1 MYVTRYESSAFHPL
15 ANFEEDVN
23 VSTGSAAGV
32 RIDGDSLTAW
42 REARIPFRGRGD
54 DTQETNAAWLGW
66 NRRVAGDSGRL
77 GEPASYSVQL
87 PDSLA
92 RAWHV
97 TADGALSLQL
107 AATND
112 VPKPRAAPKG
122 SPAAATGTRGKPP
135 AKKAAAD
142 TVKPPIDLTVE
153 LRDAAGTVAR
163 LPLSRYGPIR
173 RPLETHILRRGDRES
188 RQFRTPYELVL
199 QSYTIPL
206 SDFVAAAPGLDVTTL
221 RRVVLRFDRAVAG
234 TVVVDEIG
242 IGR

>member
-1 MYVTRYESSAFHPL
+1 MYVTRFQSSSFRPL
-15 ANFEEDVN
+15 ADFEEDVD

-32 RIDGDSLTAW
+32 RIDGDSLTSW

-66 NRRVAGDSGRL
+66 NRRVAGDSSRL
-77 GEPASYSVQL
+77 GEPASYTVEL
-87 PDSLA
+87 PDTLA
-92 RAWHV
+92 RAWHL
-97 TADGALSLQL
+97 TNDGTLSLQL

-122 SPAAATGTRGKPP
+122 SRPAAATGSRGKLP
-135 AKKAAAD
+135 KKPAAD
-142 TVKPPIDLTVE
+142 SVKPPIDLTVE

-221 RRVVLRFDRAVAG
+221 RTVVLRFDRAVAG